1 VRIFEITDKNKTWN
15 AISGISTN
23 YEEEYTLLLRVHDL
37 YTKMKR
43 HHQYPAIVSQMDD
56 FITDATKFVNVVYP
70 DKNDPDID
78 NIKNNTKQMI
88 SHIEQLRTTL
98 L

>member
-1 VRIFEITDKNKTWN
+1 
-15 AISGISTN
+15 
-23 YEEEYTLLLRVHDL
+23 
-37 YTKMKR
+37 MKR